1 MDRFYDTP
9 CPVIGFAAFSGVGK
23 TSLIT
28 QVIEQLRA
36 NGLRVGVI
44 KHAHHSFEIDK
55 PRKDSYKLRKSGA
68 VQTLIASANRWALI
82 NEFDEEPGD
91 NYLGQLL
98 EQLDLEN
105 LDLVIVEGFKRAPIP
120 KIEIHRPS
128 LQKPLLF
135 PYDPNIFALA
145 TDEADRHDWGL
156 PVFDLDK
163 PETIAHFIQDF
174 KNKTPLKMSA

>member
-1 MDRFYDTP
+1 MQTAYNTP

-28 QVIEQLRA
+28 QIIAQLRK
-36 NGLRVGVI
+36 NSLRVGVI

-55 PRKDSYKLRKSGA
+55 PQKDSYKLRKSGA

-98 EQLDLEN
+98 QQLDLEN
-105 LDLVIVEGFKRAPIP
+105 LDLVIVEGFKIA
-120 KIEIHRPS
+120 K
-128 LQKPLLF
+128 
-135 PYDPNIFALA
+135 
-145 TDEADRHDWGL
+145 
-156 PVFDLDK
+156 
-163 PETIAHFIQDF
+163 TI
-174 KNKTPLKMSA
+174 S